1 MPEPDNRLVEFNRLN
16 PVGKAVF
23 IAGSAFKTLGAL
35 VDFTVGTIGTV
46 WTEAERAFKEEVE
59 GGTDDNIHEG
69 TRERIEDAK
78 IIREDRN

>member
-35 VDFTVGTIGTV
+35 LDFTVGAVGNV
-46 WTEAERAFKEEVE
+46 WMEAEKAFRDEVE
-59 GGTDDNIHEG
+59 DDV
-69 TRERIEDAK
+69 EDAK
-78 IIREDRN
+78 IIREDRK

>member
-46 WTEAERAFKEEVE
+46 WTEAEKAFADEVE
-59 GGTDDNIHEG
+59 GGSEDG
-69 TRERIEDAK
+69 IEDAK
-78 IIREDRN
+78 IINEDRN

>member
-46 WTEAERAFKEEVE
+46 WSEAERAFADEVE
-59 GGTDDNIHEG
+59 GEDG
-69 TRERIEDAK
+69 IEDAK
-78 IIREDRN
+78 IINEDRN